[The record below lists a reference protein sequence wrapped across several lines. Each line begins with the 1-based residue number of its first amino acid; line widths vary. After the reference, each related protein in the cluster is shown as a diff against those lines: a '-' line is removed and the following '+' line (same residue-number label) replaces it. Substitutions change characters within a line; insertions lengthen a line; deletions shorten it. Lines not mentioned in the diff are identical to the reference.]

1 MKSIDLLKFQNMD
14 ITLVEKEGKNL
25 EKLGIEG
32 KINAHKLYT
41 ACIENIPKEYSK
53 GFAYMRGLMRFKIWN
68 IEKFFGWNEK
78 YFSQAGQDKFIY
90 DNFFK
95 NKKNGYFIEI
105 GAFDGIQGSNCLF
118 FEKFKN
124 WTRLAIE
131 PSPTQFKKLKNNR
144 KCKLINKAASSSS
157 GKMTFIEVNTSESNS
172 QLSGLEKHFSN
183 KSKDILKKNN
193 LKKYAVE
200 VLSFEEI
207 LKNADQ
213 DIIDYCSIDIEG
225 AEIPLIENFNFSNY
239 KIKVLS
245 IENNWSKTIKYDK
258 ILNKHGYSFFDSV
271 GVDEI
276 WVNNSF

>member
-1 MKSIDLLKFQNMD
+1 MLYIFTTNYIIEFLYNMKSIDLLKFQNMD

-53 GFAYMRGLMRFKIWN
+53 GFAYMRGLMRFK
-68 IEKFFGWNEK
+68 
-78 YFSQAGQDKFIY
+78 
-90 DNFFK
+90 
-95 NKKNGYFIEI
+95 
-105 GAFDGIQGSNCLF
+105 
-118 FEKFKN
+118 
-124 WTRLAIE
+124 
-131 PSPTQFKKLKNNR
+131 KLKNNR

-157 GKMTFIEVNTSESNS
+157 GNMTFIEVNTSESNS